1 MKGMI
6 WGVGFCQELKGFWNR
21 PLVHSF
27 SHPANFHPNTP
38 PTNPL
43 FPPFSSPL
51 PTFHAPYFLL
61 RIHFSYPPSTHPLAT
76 RHSRATNPTTNA
88 LPIPLYPSP
97 ALPTSTYLTYP
108 LFSSLFLPLP
118 ATLFSPYFFRPPSCL
133 FPSLPLL
140 SLLSSY
146 IYILHNLH
154 NFQQADLLF
163 FSVTYFSRS
172 VFSPYFPFSISH
184 IPFFH
189 PLISHPLPTY
199 AFPFSFLPFPSFS
212 PKTLSHPQKL
222 HKLIFTLFPISPPQL
237 PQKPLKTATFHH
249 FPLSQA
255 DLGFLPLL
263 SFV

>member
-1 MKGMI
+1 MKGKI

-27 SHPANFHPNTP
+27 SHPANFHPTTP
-38 PTNPL
+38 PTNPQ

-146 IYILHNLH
+146 IYIL
-154 NFQQADLLF
+154 QEADLLPLPF
-163 FSVTYFSRS
+163 P
-172 VFSPYFPFSISH
+172 SPYLPSAPIFHALPFPFLSFSASH

-199 AFPFSFLPFPSFS
+199 AFPFSFLPFPSIS
-212 PKTLSHPQKL
+212 PKTLSQ
-222 HKLIFTLFPISPPQL
+222 PP
-237 PQKPLKTATFHH
+237 KT
-249 FPLSQA
+249 P
-255 DLGFLPLL
+255 
-263 SFV
+263 